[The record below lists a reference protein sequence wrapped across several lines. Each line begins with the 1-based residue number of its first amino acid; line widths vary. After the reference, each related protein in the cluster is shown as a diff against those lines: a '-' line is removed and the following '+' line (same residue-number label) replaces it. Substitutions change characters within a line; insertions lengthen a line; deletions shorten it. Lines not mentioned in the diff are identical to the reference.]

1 MLRKARRV
9 IRMNEG
15 KSHQREWKATPK
27 DIILTVI
34 GGIAF
39 IGQIALCFLRYNS
52 RDLDA
57 VLYVGWALLAVAW
70 LVAGM
75 SRRAFEEKGGA
86 PEGRSWLATILLVD
100 SGIYGV
106 VRHPQYLSFML
117 VPLSLM
123 LISQHWLSAVLGVP
137 SIVLLYVAMGMEE
150 ETNIEKFGDDYE
162 RYMERVP
169 KANVVA
175 GVIRLLQRRSK
186 E

>member
-1 MLRKARRV
+1 
-9 IRMNEG
+9 MNEE
-15 KSHQREWKATPK
+15 KIHQREWKPTPK
-27 DIILTVI
+27 DIILTII

-52 RDLDA
+52 RNLDA
-57 VLYVGWALLAVAW
+57 VLYIGWALLAVAW

-75 SRRAFEEKGGA
+75 ARRAFEEKGGA
-86 PEGRSWLATILLVD
+86 PEGKSWLATTLLVD

-117 VPLSLM
+117 IPLSFT

-137 SIVLLYVAMGMEE
+137 SIVLLYLAMGMEE
-150 ETNIEKFGDDYE
+150 ETNIEKFGDEYK

-169 KANVVA
+169 KVNLVA
-175 GVIRLLQRRSK
+175 GVIGRVQRRSR

>member
-1 MLRKARRV
+1 MHKERT
-9 IRMNEG
+9 
-15 KSHQREWKATPK
+15 HQREWKPTPK
-27 DIILTVI
+27 DIILTII

-52 RDLDA
+52 RNLDA
-57 VLYVGWALLAVAW
+57 VLYIGWALLAVAW
-70 LVAGM
+70 LVAGV

-86 PEGRSWLATILLVD
+86 PEGRSWLATTRLVD

-117 VPLSLM
+117 IPLSLV
-123 LISQHWLSAVLGVP
+123 LISQHWLSAVFCVP

-150 ETNIEKFGDDYE
+150 ETNIEKFGDDYK

-169 KANVVA
+169 KANLVA
-175 GVIRLLQRRSK
+175 GVIRLLQRRST